1 MLSTHNN
8 IDFVFGLET
17 VMEYGQKTIRI
28 RRQVHT
34 DDSWFFGNNVA
45 EKSGV
50 LMGETIVI
58 LSPDM
63 TGEQNV
69 KTWKI
74 VSPADITAC
83 LHPLDMLIEHTG
95 DDVNKSF
102 IRVYQS
108 MATSQEVTFEPPL
121 ALVLT

>member
-1 MLSTHNN
+1 M
-8 IDFVFGLET
+8 
-17 VMEYGQKTIRI
+17 
-28 RRQVHT
+28 
-34 DDSWFFGNNVA
+34 A
-45 EKSGV
+45 EESGV

-83 LHPLDMLIEHTG
+83 LHPLDMLIEHTS

-102 IRVYQS
+102 IGVNQS
-108 MATSQEVTFEPPL
+108 MATSQEVTFEPTL
-121 ALVLT
+121 TLVLT